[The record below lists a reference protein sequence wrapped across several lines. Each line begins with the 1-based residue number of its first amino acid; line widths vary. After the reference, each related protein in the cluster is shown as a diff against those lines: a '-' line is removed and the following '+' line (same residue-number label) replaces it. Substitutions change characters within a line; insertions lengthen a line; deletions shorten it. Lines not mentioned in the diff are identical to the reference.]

1 MENLIII
8 FSLLLLGMM
17 LGRLKVFPD
26 TASQVLNLFIIYISL
41 PALILLQVPRLT
53 FTKEL
58 LVPVLLP
65 WAMLFISAFLV
76 LAAARTYK
84 WPRTTTGAL
93 LLMVPLGNTSFFGI
107 PMVEAFWG
115 TGSVSYAVLYDQFGS
130 FLALSTYG
138 AIILA
143 AYSGGEKPTPAV
155 ILQRIFLF
163 PPFIALVLGLLTMSV
178 PYPAVLE
185 TVLQGIAASLVP
197 VVMVAIGL
205 QIKLKLPP
213 GSWTPFTVG
222 LALKLVIAPLI
233 ATVICVSFKQQTL
246 AAKVSVFEAGMP
258 PMVTAGA
265 LALLAGLAPELTAAL
280 VGLGLMASFLTLPML
295 FQLLQT
301 L

>member
-8 FSLLLLGMM
+8 FGLLLLGMA
-17 LGRLKVFPD
+17 LSRLKIFPEN
-26 TASQVLNLFIIYISL
+26 ASQSLNLFIIYVSL

-53 FTKEL
+53 FSREL

-65 WAMLFISAFLV
+65 WVMVIVSAALV
-76 LAAARTYK
+76 VAASRILR
-84 WPRTTTGAL
+84 WPRPTTGAL

-115 TGSVSYAVLYDQFGS
+115 TESVSYAVLYDQFGS
-130 FLALSTYG
+130 FLALTTYG
-138 AIILA
+138 SIILA
-143 AYSGGEKPTPAV
+143 TYSGSKKPTPAV
-155 ILQRIFLF
+155 IFKKICLF
-163 PPFIALVLGLLTMSV
+163 PPFIALVFGLLTMSV

-185 TVLQGIAASLVP
+185 TVLQGIASSLVP

-213 GSWTPFTVG
+213 GSWTPFSVG
-222 LALKLVIAPLI
+222 LAIKLVAAPLI
-233 ATVICVSFKQQTL
+233 ATGLCLAFNQHGL
-246 AAKVSVFEAGMP
+246 AAKISVFEAGMP

-265 LALLAGLAPELTAAL
+265 LALIAGLAPELTAAL
-280 VGLGLMASFLTLPML
+280 VGLGLMVSFLTLPLL
-295 FQLLQT
+295 FQILQT

>member
-1 MENLIII
+1 MANLIII
-8 FSLLLLGMM
+8 FTLLLLGMG
-17 LGRLKVFPD
+17 LSRLEIFPKNG
-26 TASQVLNLFIIYISL
+26 SQVLNIFIIYVSL

-53 FTKEL
+53 FSNDL
-58 LVPVLLP
+58 LVPVLMP
-65 WAMLFISAFLV
+65 WIMLFVSALLV
-76 LAAARTYK
+76 KTVSLIFK
-84 WPRTTTGAL
+84 WQRPITGAL

-115 TGSVSYAVLYDQFGS
+115 IDSVSYAVLYDQFGS
-130 FLALSTYG
+130 FLALTTYG
-138 AIILA
+138 SIILA
-143 AYSGGEKPTPAV
+143 IYSGSEKPTPAA
-155 ILQRIFLF
+155 ILKRICIF

-185 TVLQGIAASLVP
+185 AVLKGIAASLVP

-213 GSWTPFTVG
+213 ESWAPFSAG
-222 LALKLVIAPLI
+222 LLIKLAVAPLI
-233 ATVICVSFKQQTL
+233 ATALCFAFNQHTL

-265 LALLAGLAPELTAAL
+265 LALIAGLAPELTAAL
-280 VGLGLMASFLTLPML
+280 VGLGLMISFLTLPVL
-295 FQLLQT
+295 FQLLQA

>member
-8 FSLLLLGMM
+8 FSLLLLGIT
-17 LGRLKVFPD
+17 LSRLKIFPAN
-26 TASQVLNLFIIYISL
+26 ASQILNLFIIYISL

-53 FTKEL
+53 FSKEL

-65 WAMLFISAFLV
+65 WAMLVITAMLV
-76 LAAARTYK
+76 LAASRLFK
-84 WPRTTTGAL
+84 WPRPTTGAL

-115 TGSVSYAVLYDQFGS
+115 MSSVSYAVLYDQFGS

-138 AIILA
+138 SIILA
-143 AYSGGEKPTPAV
+143 TYSGSDKPTPLA
-155 ILQRIFLF
+155 ILKRICLF

-185 TVLQGIAASLVP
+185 VVLGTIAASLVP

-222 LALKLVIAPLI
+222 LVIKLVVAPLI
-233 ATVICVSFKQQTL
+233 AAAICFSFNQHTL

-280 VGLGLMASFLTLPML
+280 VGLGLAVSFLTLPLL

-301 L
+301 I

>member
-8 FSLLLLGMM
+8 FALLLLGMA
-17 LGRLKVFPD
+17 LSRLKIFPEN
-26 TASQVLNLFIIYISL
+26 ASQSLNLFIIYVSL

-53 FTKEL
+53 FSREL

-65 WAMLFISAFLV
+65 WAMVIVSAALV
-76 LAAARTYK
+76 VAASRILK
-84 WPRTTTGAL
+84 WQRPTTGAL
-93 LLMVPLGNTSFFGI
+93 LLVVPLGNTSFFGI

-115 TGSVSYAVLYDQFGS
+115 TESISYAVLYDQFGS
-130 FLALSTYG
+130 FLALITYG
-138 AIILA
+138 SIILA
-143 AYSGGEKPTPAV
+143 AYSGSEKPTPAV
-155 ILQRIFLF
+155 IFKKICLF

-178 PYPAVLE
+178 PYHSVLE
-185 TVLQGIAASLVP
+185 AVLQGIASSLVP

-213 GSWTPFTVG
+213 GSWTPFSVG
-222 LALKLVIAPLI
+222 LTIKLVAAPLI
-233 ATVICVSFKQQTL
+233 ATGFCFVLNQQSL

-265 LALLAGLAPELTAAL
+265 LALIAGLAPELTAAL
-280 VGLGLMASFLTLPML
+280 VGLGLMVSFLTLPLL
-295 FQLLQT
+295 FQILQA

>member
-8 FSLLLLGMM
+8 FSLLLLGMT
-17 LGRLKVFPD
+17 LNRLKVFPGN
-26 TASQVLNLFIIYISL
+26 ASQILNLFIIYISL
-41 PALILLQVPRLT
+41 PALILLQVPRLI
-53 FTKEL
+53 FSKNL

-65 WAMLFISAFLV
+65 WAMLVISALLV
-76 LAAARTYK
+76 LAASRIFR
-84 WPRTTTGAL
+84 WPRPTTGAL

-115 TGSVSYAVLYDQFGS
+115 ADSVSFAVLYDQFGS
-130 FLALSTYG
+130 FLALTTYG
-138 AIILA
+138 SIILA
-143 AYSGGEKPTPAV
+143 AYSGSEKPTPAA
-155 ILQRIFLF
+155 ILKKICLF
-163 PPFIALVLGLLTMSV
+163 PPFIALVIGLLTMSV

-185 TVLQGIAASLVP
+185 AVLHGIAASLVP

-205 QIKLKLPP
+205 QIKLQLPP
-213 GSWTPFTVG
+213 GSWTPFGVG
-222 LALKLVIAPLI
+222 LAIKLVAAPLI
-233 ATVICVSFKQQTL
+233 ATGICFAFNQHTL

-280 VGLGLMASFLTLPML
+280 VGLGLMASFLTLPIL
-295 FQLLQT
+295 FQILQA

>member
-8 FSLLLLGMM
+8 FSLLLLGMA
-17 LGRLKVFPD
+17 LGRLKIFPD
-26 TASQVLNLFIIYISL
+26 NTSQVLNLFIIYISL
-41 PALILLQVPRLT
+41 PALILLQIPRLN
-53 FTKEL
+53 FSEEL
-58 LVPVLLP
+58 LVPVLMP
-65 WAMLFISAFLV
+65 WTMLVVSALLV
-76 LAAARTYK
+76 LAAARIFN
-84 WPRTTTGAL
+84 WPRPTTGAL

-115 TGSVSYAVLYDQFGS
+115 IDSVSYAVLYDQFGS
-130 FLALSTYG
+130 FLALTTYG
-138 AIILA
+138 SIILA
-143 AYSGGEKPTPAV
+143 IYSGSEKPTPAA
-155 ILQRIFLF
+155 ILKRICIF

-185 TVLQGIAASLVP
+185 AVLKGIAASLVP

-213 GSWTPFTVG
+213 ESWAPFSAG
-222 LALKLVIAPLI
+222 LLIKLAVAPLI
-233 ATVICVSFKQQTL
+233 ATALCFAFNQHTL

-265 LALLAGLAPELTAAL
+265 LALIAGLAPELTAAL
-280 VGLGLMASFLTLPML
+280 VGLGLMISFLTLPIL
-295 FQLLQT
+295 FQLLQA

>member
-8 FSLLLLGMM
+8 FSLLLLGMT
-17 LGRLKVFPD
+17 LSKLKIFPD
-26 TASQVLNLFIIYISL
+26 NASQILNLFIIYISL

-53 FTKEL
+53 FSKEL

-65 WAMLFISAFLV
+65 WAMVAISAMLV
-76 LAAARTYK
+76 LAASRIFR
-84 WPRTTTGAL
+84 WPRPTTGAL
-93 LLMVPLGNTSFFGI
+93 MLMVPLGNTSFFGI

-115 TGSVSYAVLYDQFGS
+115 IGSVSYAVLYDQFGS

-138 AIILA
+138 SVILA
-143 AYSGGEKPTPAV
+143 IYSGSEKPAPAA
-155 ILQRIFLF
+155 ILKRICLF
-163 PPFIALVLGLLTMSV
+163 PPFIALVIGLLTMSI
-178 PYPAVLE
+178 PYPTVLEAVLK
-185 TVLQGIAASLVP
+185 GIAASLVP

-205 QIKLKLPP
+205 QIKLKLEP
-213 GSWTPFTVG
+213 GSWTPFSVG
-222 LALKLVIAPLI
+222 LLIKLVIAPLT
-233 ATVICVSFKQQTL
+233 AAALCFAFNQHTL

-280 VGLGLMASFLTLPML
+280 VGLGLMASFLTLPIL
-295 FQLLQT
+295 FQILQA

>member
-8 FSLLLLGMM
+8 FGLLLLGMA
-17 LGRLKVFPD
+17 LSRLKIFPEN
-26 TASQVLNLFIIYISL
+26 ASQSLNLFIIYVSL

-53 FTKEL
+53 FSREL

-65 WAMLFISAFLV
+65 WAMVVVSAALV
-76 LAAARTYK
+76 LIASRVFR
-84 WPRTTTGAL
+84 WDRQITGAL

-115 TGSVSYAVLYDQFGS
+115 TDSISYAVLYDQFGS
-130 FLALSTYG
+130 FLALTTYG
-138 AIILA
+138 SIILA
-143 AYSGGEKPTPAV
+143 IYSGSEKPTPAV
-155 ILQRIFLF
+155 IFKKICLF
-163 PPFIALVLGLLTMSV
+163 PPFIALVIGLLTMSV

-205 QIKLKLPP
+205 QIKLKLEP
-213 GSWTPFTVG
+213 GSWSPFGFG
-222 LALKLVIAPLI
+222 LLIKLAIAPMT
-233 ATVICVSFKQQTL
+233 ATAILFALGQNSL

-265 LALLAGLAPELTAAL
+265 LALIAGLAPELTAAL
-280 VGLGLMASFLTLPML
+280 VGLGLMVSFLTLPVL
-295 FQLLQT
+295 FQILQA